1 MHRKQE
7 IKLRAKCFSVPEI
20 LLVLREKVSVHPYAL
35 KVGPGRRDGD
45 RNGVEVV
52 YLRIPEG
59 EQERGVGGDYELAA
73 VTSCQSS
80 MKYFSRIWLPGERLF
95 SGSSRR

>member
-7 IKLRAKCFSVPEI
+7 IKLRAKRFSVAEI

-73 VTSCQSS
+73 VTSCAVLDEIFQPN
-80 MKYFSRIWLPGERLF
+80 LVAG
-95 SGSSRR
+95 